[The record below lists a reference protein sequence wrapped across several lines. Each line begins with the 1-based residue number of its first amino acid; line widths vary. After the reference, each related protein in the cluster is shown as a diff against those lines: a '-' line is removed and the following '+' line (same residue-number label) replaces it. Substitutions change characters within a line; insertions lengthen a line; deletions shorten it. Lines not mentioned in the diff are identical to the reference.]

1 VSFDDVRCLV
11 SPQPVTTRLIVEH
24 RLAVMG
30 LGDRLDDFN
39 TLVRLRT
46 SVGLEQRI
54 PQRWARSA
62 PVPTFLYQGGG
73 DILTDPSNVQAM
85 TGNIPVAEKKLQ
97 WIEGTTARWDGYLEF
112 QRRPHPKLDWF
123 AQYSPCPPR
132 RGDGAAVPAAEG
144 PANDRDNGSG
154 TFCRS
159 PASSSLLAPSCSQ
172 APAHTGDMRRIIGTI
187 LGAILAISLAF
198 TAVGRI
204 VATLKTFLII
214 GLIAM
219 AVIIIVWLVAR
230 RPRRG

>member
-1 VSFDDVRCLV
+1 M
-11 SPQPVTTRLIVEH
+11 
-24 RLAVMG
+24 AGG
-30 LGDRLDDFN
+30 LLCG
-39 TLVRLRT
+39 
-46 SVGLEQRI
+46 
-54 PQRWARSA
+54 ARHERDLWS
-62 PVPTFLYQGGG
+62 
-73 DILTDPSNVQAM
+73 
-85 TGNIPVAEKKLQ
+85 
-97 WIEGTTARWDGYLEF
+97 
-112 QRRPHPKLDWF
+112 
-123 AQYSPCPPR
+123 SPCPPR

-144 PANDRDNGSG
+144 PANDRDNRSG

-159 PASSSLLAPSCSQ
+159 PASSSLLAPSCRQ
-172 APAHTGDMRRIIGTI
+172 APAHTGNMRRIIGTI